1 MSKDYENVRLFTY
14 TNGSIKHFKS
24 PLTVRED
31 QRSQQLLLVRNTLC
45 NFFRPVVRHLG
56 CFLVGRLGTI
66 SDVVPKK
73 FGNIYE
79 SRNSRARAQTRSPEL
94 AASRQNLNLCRRR
107 GDSLWE
113 KVRLNSKVSLIAC
126 LLPVGTP

>member
-73 FGNIYE
+73 FGNIYGF
-79 SRNSRARAQTRSPEL
+79 RNSRARA
-94 AASRQNLNLCRRR
+94 AR
-107 GDSLWE
+107 GVGQSLQ
-113 KVRLNSKVSLIAC
+113 
-126 LLPVGTP
+126 LPAKI